1 MFDIKALVKLS
12 LEYLDYVKMLQIVV
26 LNGLLELRDHSMKAR
41 QVYLDMIFKH
51 LANIPRTAPREN

>member
-51 LANIPRTAPREN
+51 LANIPRTAPRGN